1 MSSPAYIEISKDDL
15 SRLTTDFALMNS
27 EVPAASAR
35 VINRTITAINTEAS
49 SQVQKYYN
57 LTATRVKKNFSVTKA
72 TKNNLSAR
80 WASIGEPVSLIN
92 FGAKQKTKGV
102 SVKVLKSS
110 SRTIVYGTFIQVGN
124 NNNKHVFWREMV
136 NGVRVARYDIHKLD
150 GPRIE
155 DALAKAEVQTALQA
169 KADSTIQ
176 TRIDAEANYIL
187 SKAK

>member
-1 MSSPAYIEISKDDL
+1 MSSPAYIQIDPDDL
-15 SRLTTDFALMNS
+15 RRLKTDFALMTS
-27 EVPAASAR
+27 EVPSAAAR

-49 SQVQKYYN
+49 VQVRKYYN
-57 LTATRVKKNFSVTKA
+57 LTATRVKKNFTSTKA
-72 TKNNLSAR
+72 TKNNLSAN
-80 WASIGEPVSLIN
+80 WKSTGTPVGLIN

-102 SVKVLKSS
+102 SVKVAAGG
-110 SRTIVYGTFIQVGN
+110 SRTVVYGTFIQTGN
-124 NNNKHVFWREMV
+124 NNNEHVFWREMI
-136 NGVRVARYDIHKLD
+136 GGARVARYDIHKLD